1 MNMRIVLAVVM
12 PFVALAIQWIFWQ
25 QISPLVWFLF
35 FPTVFFSARFNGF
48 WGGIVSTIISTL
60 IVWYFFIPPQLSWQI
75 ANPNNIYSVVL
86 FLIMGYLFS
95 ESQDRLTRAKQ
106 GIVKLLKLPLIEI
119 RDQVTEQ
126 EKLLSQQSVAVSETS
141 STVSK
146 LTSSARFSSEQ
157 ANSAAMA
164 AKATQ
169 GTTGDGLNLM
179 NQSQSHMVALESK
192 MADIARG
199 ILSLSER
206 AVQIGGIVNLVTE
219 LASQTNM
226 LALNAAV
233 EAARA
238 GDHGKGFAVI
248 ATEIRKLAE
257 QSKHASEKA
266 ALLVSE
272 IQESAN
278 DMKLSVEAGTKT
290 TNQTAESMVKASK
303 AFNSIN
309 KSSQDVYQN
318 AQEVLQNC
326 QQQVQALDQINIAM
340 QNIDIGSRS
349 MFTGAKSNQDALVN
363 LTDVSIRL
371 SEKV

>member
-1 MNMRIVLAVVM
+1 
-12 PFVALAIQWIFWQ
+12 
-25 QISPLVWFLF
+25 
-35 FPTVFFSARFNGF
+35 
-48 WGGIVSTIISTL
+48 
-60 IVWYFFIPPQLSWQI
+60 
-75 ANPNNIYSVVL
+75 
-86 FLIMGYLFS
+86 
-95 ESQDRLTRAKQ
+95 
-106 GIVKLLKLPLIEI
+106 
-119 RDQVTEQ
+119 
-126 EKLLSQQSVAVSETS
+126 
-141 STVSK
+141 
-146 LTSSARFSSEQ
+146 
-157 ANSAAMA
+157 
-164 AKATQ
+164 
-169 GTTGDGLNLM
+169 
-179 NQSQSHMVALESK
+179 
-192 MADIARG
+192 
-199 ILSLSER
+199 LSER

-290 TNQTAESMVKASK
+290 TNQTSASMVKASK